1 MNVIAVPV
9 TTLVATMRVP
19 IRVDVMKDID
29 SKEIQFVLILMSVW
43 TEDLVLRYA
52 KTALDPLSVAVSLD
66 ITWLKMD

>member
-29 SKEIQFVLILMSVW
+29 SKEIQFVLVSTHTHCDSNLKALIIFLLILTMCIKSKLILMF
-43 TEDLVLRYA
+43 
-52 KTALDPLSVAVSLD
+52 
-66 ITWLKMD
+66 